1 MKEIKGSPIQTI
13 EEDKQT
19 SMAFPW
25 FEAKAGSITQYG
37 QNSDDD
43 ACKWEISNHRKSMIF

>member
-1 MKEIKGSPIQTI
+1 MEEIKGSLIQTI
-13 EEDKQT
+13 EEDKQGWH
-19 SMAFPW
+19 FHGLKP
-25 FEAKAGSITQYG
+25 KQGQYG